1 MVIQRKGQDGY
12 LDNELTEVG
21 LATTF
26 LKPSSSSSKVRLL
39 SYFGRINYDYADRY
53 LFEANLR
60 YDGSSRFA
68 KGHRWGL
75 FPSFS
80 AGWRIDQETFMEN
93 TQNWLSNLK
102 LRVSWGQLGN
112 QSIGLF
118 QYTPVMSSGVNYIF
132 GNTPATGYAMTQA
145 VDPEI
150 SWETTTI
157 TNLALD
163 FGIFNNSL
171 SGSIEFF
178 KKGQKTFSVLSTNHH
193 R

>member
-60 YDGSSRFA
+60 YDGSSVLQ